1 MIKILGQVSANR
13 LPDVE
18 TDRLYLRQRTS
29 ADTEDIFAYARLPE
43 VSVPAGFPAVETL
56 ADEFYY
62 IEHIYPSNL
71 AKVNIPSGYGIT
83 LKGTDK
89 VIGSIDFPHRHGDK
103 TLEIGYLLHPDYWGQ
118 GIVPEAGRAMLKVGF
133 ELLGLDK
140 IILICYDYNKQS
152 QAVARKLGFT
162 LETVSEE
169 IQDPAGRTCRD
180 ETWGLLREEWE
191 R

>member
-1 MIKILGQVSANR
+1 MIKILGQVNANR

-29 ADTEDIFAYARLPE
+29 ADAEDIFAYARLPE

-56 ADEFYY
+56 VDELYY

-71 AKVNIPSGYGIT
+71 AKENIPSGYGIT

>member
-1 MIKILGQVSANR
+1 MIKILGQVNANR

-29 ADTEDIFAYARLPE
+29 ADAEDIFAYARLPE
-43 VSVPAGFPAVETL
+43 VTIPAGFPAVETL
-56 ADEFYY
+56 ADELYY

-71 AKVNIPSGYGIT
+71 AKENIPSGYGIT

-118 GIVPEAGRAMLKVGF
+118 GIVPEAGRAMLQVGF

-169 IQDPAGRTCRD
+169 IQDPAGRVCRD

>member
-56 ADEFYY
+56 ADELYY

-71 AKVNIPSGYGIT
+71 AKENIPSGYGIT

>member
-1 MIKILGQVSANR
+1 MIKILGQVNANR

-29 ADTEDIFAYARLPE
+29 ADAEDIFAYARLPE
-43 VSVPAGFPAVETL
+43 VTIPAGFPAVETL
-56 ADEFYY
+56 ADELYY

-71 AKVNIPSGYGIT
+71 AKENIPSGYGIT

>member
-1 MIKILGQVSANR
+1 MIKILGQVNANR

-29 ADTEDIFAYARLPE
+29 ADAEDIFAYARLPE
-43 VSVPAGFPAVETL
+43 VTIPAGFPAVETL
-56 ADEFYY
+56 ADELYY

-71 AKVNIPSGYGIT
+71 AKENIPSGYGIT

-118 GIVPEAGRAMLKVGF
+118 GIVREAGRAMLKVGF

-169 IQDPAGRTCRD
+169 IQDPAGRVCRD

>member
-1 MIKILGQVSANR
+1 MIKLLGQVNANR

-29 ADTEDIFAYARLPE
+29 ADAEDIFAYARLPE

-56 ADEFYY
+56 ADELYY

-71 AKVNIPSGYGIT
+71 AKENIPSGYGIT

>member
-29 ADTEDIFAYARLPE
+29 ADAEDIFAYARLPE
-43 VSVPAGFPAVETL
+43 VTIPAGFPAVETL

-71 AKVNIPSGYGIT
+71 AKENIPSGYGIT

-169 IQDPAGRTCRD
+169 IQDPAGRVCRD

>member
-1 MIKILGQVSANR
+1 MIKILGQVNANR

-18 TDRLYLRQRTS
+18 TDRLHLRQRTS
-29 ADTEDIFAYARLPE
+29 ADAEGIFAYARLPE
-43 VSVPAGFPAVETL
+43 VTIPAGFPAVETL
-56 ADEFYY
+56 ADELYY

-71 AKVNIPSGYGIT
+71 AKENIPSGYGIT

-169 IQDPAGRTCRD
+169 IQDPAGRVCRD

>member
-1 MIKILGQVSANR
+1 MIKILGQASANR

-18 TDRLYLRQRTS
+18 TDRLYLRQRTN
-29 ADTEDIFAYARLPE
+29 ADAEDIFAYARLPE
-43 VSVPAGFPAVETL
+43 VTIPAGFPAVETV
-56 ADEFYY
+56 ADELYY
-62 IEHIYPSNL
+62 IEQIYTSNL
-71 AKVNIPSGYGIT
+71 AKENIPSGYGIT

-89 VIGSIDFPHRHGDK
+89 VIGSIDFNHRHGDK
-103 TLEIGYLLHPDYWGQ
+103 VLEMGYILHPDYWGQ

-140 IILICYDYNKQS
+140 IILICYDYNQQS

-169 IQDPAGRTCRD
+169 IQDPAGRVCRD
-180 ETWGLLREEWE
+180 ETWGLRREEWE

>member
-71 AKVNIPSGYGIT
+71 AKENIPSGYGIT

-169 IQDPAGRTCRD
+169 IQDPAGRVCRD

>member
-1 MIKILGQVSANR
+1 MIKILGQVNANR

-29 ADTEDIFAYARLPE
+29 ADAEDIFAYARLPE
-43 VSVPAGFPAVETL
+43 VTIPAGFPAVETL
-56 ADEFYY
+56 ADELYY
-62 IEHIYPSNL
+62 IEHIYSSNL
-71 AKVNIPSGYGIT
+71 AKENIPSGYGIT

-169 IQDPAGRTCRD
+169 IQDPAGRVCRD

>member
-1 MIKILGQVSANR
+1 MIKILGQVNATR

-29 ADTEDIFAYARLPE
+29 ADAEDIFAYARLPE

-56 ADEFYY
+56 ADELYY

-71 AKVNIPSGYGIT
+71 AKENIPSGYGIT

>member
-1 MIKILGQVSANR
+1 M
-13 LPDVE
+13 E

-29 ADTEDIFAYARLPE
+29 ADAEDIFAYARLPE

-56 ADEFYY
+56 ADELYY

-71 AKVNIPSGYGIT
+71 AKENIPSGYGIT

>member
-1 MIKILGQVSANR
+1 MIKILGQVNANR

-29 ADTEDIFAYARLPE
+29 ADAEDIFAYARLPE

-56 ADEFYY
+56 ADELYY

-71 AKVNIPSGYGIT
+71 AKENIPSGYGIT

-89 VIGSIDFPHRHGDK
+89 VIGSIDFTHRHGDK

>member
-29 ADTEDIFAYARLPE
+29 ADAEDIFAYARLPE

-56 ADEFYY
+56 ADELYY

-71 AKVNIPSGYGIT
+71 AKENIPSGYGIT

-118 GIVPEAGRAMLKVGF
+118 GIVPEAGRAMLQVGF

>member
-1 MIKILGQVSANR
+1 MIKILGKVSANR

-29 ADTEDIFAYARLPE
+29 ADAEDIFAYARLPE
-43 VSVPAGFPAVETL
+43 VTIPAGFPAVETL
-56 ADEFYY
+56 ADELYY

-71 AKVNIPSGYGIT
+71 AKENIPSGYGIT

-169 IQDPAGRTCRD
+169 IQDPAGRVCRD

>member
-1 MIKILGQVSANR
+1 MIKILGQVNANR

-29 ADTEDIFAYARLPE
+29 ADAEDIFAYARLPE

-56 ADEFYY
+56 ADELYY

-71 AKVNIPSGYGIT
+71 AKENIPSGYGIT

-180 ETWGLLREEWE
+180 ETRGLLREEWE

>member
-1 MIKILGQVSANR
+1 MIKILGKVNANR

-29 ADTEDIFAYARLPE
+29 ADAEDIFAYARLPE

-56 ADEFYY
+56 ADELYY

-71 AKVNIPSGYGIT
+71 AKENIPSGYGIT

>member
-1 MIKILGQVSANR
+1 MIKILGQVNANR

-29 ADTEDIFAYARLPE
+29 ADAEDIFAYARLPE

-56 ADEFYY
+56 ADELYY

-71 AKVNIPSGYGIT
+71 AKENIPSGYGIT

-89 VIGSIDFPHRHGDK
+89 VIGSLDFPHRHGDK

>member
-1 MIKILGQVSANR
+1 MIKILGQVNANR

-29 ADTEDIFAYARLPE
+29 ADAEDIFAYARLPE
-43 VSVPAGFPAVETL
+43 VTIPAGFPAVETL
-56 ADEFYY
+56 ADELYY

-71 AKVNIPSGYGIT
+71 AKENIPSGYGIT

-169 IQDPAGRTCRD
+169 IQDPAGRVCRD